1 MRRGTGMAR
10 QIDGVRFRLFANWAI
25 KPEACETVTLSLP
38 AGMVGPGPADPWLF
52 TVDAIGK
59 QPYDPPRFTPPYR
72 GARGMPALP
81 DARGHFDAIAFD
93 DPTFPSAHLY
103 GAVRF
108 ALDVWEKYLGG
119 AVRWRAADLHPR
131 LELIPEV
138 DWANA
143 QSGAGFIE
151 TGALTTEEGR
161 ISPLCLNFDVIAHE
175 VGHTILF
182 AEMGVPPPERVTSE
196 FLAFHEAMSD
206 MSALIALMHF
216 DGVLDDTLGQTHG
229 NLYAL
234 NMLNRFGIL
243 SEHEQIRVSD
253 NTRKMADVAGLRLA
267 ADGSWVDPLG
277 ERRNAHHLA
286 APLIGALF
294 DLLVDVYQERL
305 VADGII
311 APALDARNWSRARAE
326 TELAAL
332 SAQFEDRFAAVEPLF
347 REALVLARDVVGM
360 SLARLFQTLV
370 PDGLSFA
377 RVARAFLVCLGEV
390 QPDADLIALAEN
402 FHWRGIEVGVGE
414 LTVSRRRG
422 ERPYAERVA
431 LARARRLRHDES
443 AGSAGAL
450 HRLINHDHRGH
461 SRTCV

>member
-1 MRRGTGMAR
+1 MAR
-10 QIDGVRFRLFANWAI
+10 HVDGVRFRLFANWAI
-25 KPEACETVTLSLP
+25 EPETCETVALSLP
-38 AGMVGPGPADPWLF
+38 AGMVGPGPADPWLV

-59 QPYDPPRFTPPYR
+59 QPYDPPHFTPPYR
-72 GARGMPALP
+72 GPRGTPAAP

-103 GAVRF
+103 GCVRF

-119 AVRWRAADLHPR
+119 AVRWRAADVYPR

-143 QSGAGFIE
+143 QSGAGFLE
-151 TGALTTEEGR
+151 TGALTTKEGQ

-216 DGVLDDTLGQTHG
+216 DGVLEQTLGQTHG

-243 SEHEQIRVSD
+243 SKHEQIRVSD
-253 NTRKMADVAGLRLA
+253 NTQKMADVAGLRLA

-294 DLLVDVYQERL
+294 DLLVDIYQERL

-311 APALDARNWSRARAE
+311 APALDARAWSRARAE

-332 SAQFEDRFAAVEPLF
+332 SAQFQDRFAAVEPLF
-347 REALVLARDVVGM
+347 FEALALARDVVGT
-360 SLARLFQTLV
+360 SLARLFETLI

-377 RVARAFLVCLGEV
+377 RVAHAFLVCLGEV

-402 FHWRGIEVGVGE
+402 FHWRGIDVGAGAW
-414 LTVSRRRG
+414 TAAGRRG

-431 LARARRLRHDES
+431 LARARRLRHDEGAS
-443 AGSAGAL
+443 SAGAL
-450 HRLINHDHRGH
+450 HRLINHDHRGR
-461 SRTCV
+461 S